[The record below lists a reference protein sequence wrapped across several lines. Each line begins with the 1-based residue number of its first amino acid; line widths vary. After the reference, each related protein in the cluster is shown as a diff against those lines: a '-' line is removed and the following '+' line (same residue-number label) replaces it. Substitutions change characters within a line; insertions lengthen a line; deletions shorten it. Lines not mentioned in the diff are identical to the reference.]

1 MQYSYNGLWKQLI
14 DHNMTKTEMR
24 KQAGISTNIL
34 AKMGKGEPIAMES
47 LAKICVALK
56 CSLSDIVE
64 FSGNEQQ
71 DTFEAKK
78 YGISS
83 ATVYNWT
90 RLKTNAE
97 NRLTKR
103 ANKRQSKKRV
113 LPLEYVS
120 NNKSIALVQSIL
132 DYIDENNIE
141 ILPAILSLGIDL
153 LKKNN
158 IYDKQHVADVL
169 CEYSNVMVIDEL
181 TKVSLP
187 NDEFDVLG
195 LIYQSYLQEGKKN
208 ITGSYYTP
216 QKIAF
221 NMTRNLDFSKDEI
234 ILDPCCGS
242 GAILLCVPAKN
253 PEQLYGID
261 NDIIAVLIARINLL
275 LKYKDFEF
283 IPQIY
288 CLDYLQCYSLIQ
300 PHSVFEKAFDYIVT
314 NPPWGAMEDK
324 TVSNYAITSNE
335 TFSCFFMKAFEQLK
349 KNGTIRFLFPE
360 AILNV
365 KAHKDIRKFIIDTA
379 GLVRITS
386 YDDSFAGVTTKYVD
400 IECGKGANKDK
411 FEVCTHG
418 QVKTVDMKTIYETD
432 NMVFNLLSDDDIS
445 IVRIVKDKGQYSL
458 KNSTWAL
465 GVVTGDNKTK
475 LSSVY
480 RDGMEKIYTGKEIQ
494 PYVLRP
500 AKYFIMYNRDD
511 LQQVAKEEIY
521 RAPEKLV
528 YKFISNKL
536 VFAYD
541 NSASLF
547 LNSANILIPQIPSM
561 SIKAVMAFLNSLLYQ
576 FIYIKLFGEVKVLKG
591 NLLEL
596 PFPQISEND
605 NRVLTAMV
613 DDMLTGDVKGQESID
628 NYIFTI
634 YGLTEDQKKYV
645 RRNVNGETD

>member
-120 NNKSIALVQSIL
+120 NDKSIALVQSIL
-132 DYIDENNIE
+132 DYIDDNNIE

-261 NDIIAVLIARINLL
+261 NDVIAVLIARINLL

-411 FEVCTHG
+411 FEVCTHD

-445 IVRIVKDKGQYSL
+445 IVRIVKEKGQYSL

-475 LSSVY
+475 LSSEY

-613 DDMLTGDVKGQESID
+613 NDMLTGDVKGQESID

-634 YGLTEDQKKYV
+634 YGLTENQKKYV